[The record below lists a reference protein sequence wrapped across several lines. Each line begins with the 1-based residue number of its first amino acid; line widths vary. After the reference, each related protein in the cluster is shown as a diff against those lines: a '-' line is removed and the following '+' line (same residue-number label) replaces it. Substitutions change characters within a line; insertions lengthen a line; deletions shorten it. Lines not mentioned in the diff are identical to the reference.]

1 MVNEVQLAW
10 RTGRRRER
18 EWKEKGEEENEKT
31 LKGIKGTTPR
41 DDAYACTNNLES
53 SSYNK

>member
-18 EWKEKGEEENEKT
+18 EWKEKGEEENREDFE
-31 LKGIKGTTPR
+31 R
-41 DDAYACTNNLES
+41 DKRNYT
-53 SSYNK
+53 KR